1 MTEHGYNISMNNKT
15 YFISGRRCL
24 RNDGKHTYF
33 VTKDDYTRSG
43 CRYVYL
49 REDLSGYE
57 SRYKVRLDKDGNEY
71 VDLIGGG
78 VKNPDI
84 NETFI
89 IRSVLETGYI
99 AMTDSEERL
108 NKGEEVEMTPGEIIS
123 FLKKGAFT
131 NGQRFVLKLS

>member
-1 MTEHGYNISMNNKT
+1 MNSNKT
-15 YFISGRRCL
+15 YFIAGRRYL

-71 VDLIGGG
+71 VDLMGGG
-78 VKNPDI
+78 VKNPDM

-89 IRSVLETGYI
+89 IRSGLETGYI
-99 AMTDSEERL
+99 AMTDNEERL
-108 NKGEEVEMTPGEIIS
+108 SKGEEVEMSPGEIIS
-123 FLKKGAFT
+123 FLKKGAFA
-131 NGQRFVLKLS
+131 NGQRFVLKLA